1 MLATH
6 PIRDSALVDVKRLS
20 GLKLTSKMV
29 NQPFKNECHDA
40 PSYANTHRIGHE
52 QTHLQH
58 YEYTHNNR
66 GMELKDRLKL
76 ARKNA
81 GLSQSQAATKSGV
94 DQATISNLERGKHH
108 GSSHLLQIADALDV
122 SYRWLSAGVGDM
134 QPGTNDTRGAY
145 DAKTPPSDEDYALIP
160 QLSARGE
167 NGNGYLNDHVEVKGD
182 LAFKRE
188 WLAKIGAK
196 PESLS
201 VIYADGDSME
211 PYIVSGDVVLIDHGC
226 TTPVNGKV
234 FAIRRPDDGISI
246 KRLIQHVTG
255 EWVLSSDNPNKA
267 LYRDE
272 LIDSASVCQVPII
285 GKVVW
290 RGGAMH

>member
-1 MLATH
+1 
-6 PIRDSALVDVKRLS
+6 
-20 GLKLTSKMV
+20 
-29 NQPFKNECHDA
+29 
-40 PSYANTHRIGHE
+40 
-52 QTHLQH
+52 
-58 YEYTHNNR
+58 
-66 GMELKDRLKL
+66 MEFKDRLKK
-76 ARKNA
+76 ARKLA
-81 GLSQSQAATKSGV
+81 GLNQAELAKRIGV
-94 DQATISNLERGKHH
+94 QQTSISDLERGK
-108 GSSHLLQIADALDV
+108 SKSTSFSTQIAHELGVSALWLATGKGEMVGAV
-122 SYRWLSAGVGDM
+122 SGRPASQAVAL
-134 QPGTNDTRGAY
+134 
-145 DAKTPPSDEDYALIP
+145 PPSSNDYALIP

-167 NGNGYLNDHVEVKGD
+167 NGHGYLNDHVEVKGD

-226 TTPVNGKV
+226 TTPMNGKV
-234 FAIRRPDDGISI
+234 FAIRRPDNSISI
-246 KRLIQHVTG
+246 KRLIQHVSG

-290 RGGAMH
+290 RGGAMN

>member
-1 MLATH
+1 M
-6 PIRDSALVDVKRLS
+6 
-20 GLKLTSKMV
+20 
-29 NQPFKNECHDA
+29 QE
-40 PSYANTHRIGHE
+40 
-52 QTHLQH
+52 
-58 YEYTHNNR
+58 YERAHNNQ
-66 GMELKDRLKL
+66 GMELKDRLRL
-76 ARKNA
+76 ARKHA
-81 GLSQSQAATKSGV
+81 GLSQSQAAIKSGI

-108 GSSHLLQIADALDV
+108 SSTHLLQIADALNV
-122 SYRWLSAGVGDM
+122 SYRWLTAGIGEM
-134 QPGTNDTRGAY
+134 QPSISDGRAGYAVESL
-145 DAKTPPSDEDYALIP
+145 PSSNDYALIP
-160 QLSARGE
+160 QLSVRGE

-196 PESLS
+196 PENLS

-234 FAIRRPDDGISI
+234 FAIQRPDGSISI
-246 KRLIQHVTG
+246 KRLIQHITG